1 MSPAGNLPSI
11 DGDNARLRLAAIVD
25 SSDDAIVS
33 KTLEGII
40 VTWNRAAEQMFGY
53 TASEAI
59 GRPITMIIP
68 PERLHEETHVLTRVR
83 RGERVE
89 HFETVRVHKNGTPV
103 YISLS
108 VSPIR
113 NDDGVIVGASKI
125 ARDIGE
131 RIRAEEQR
139 ELLLNREQDA
149 RAEAEKANRIKDEF
163 LATLSHELRTPLNAM
178 LGWTRMLRSGA
189 LDAVTGAR
197 AVETIERNTRVLI
210 QLVED
215 VLDVARI
222 TTGTMRLEA
231 RPVALVPVIE
241 AAVESMR
248 PAARAKRIRVG
259 LFLDSAVPPVE
270 GDAARLQQ
278 IVWNLV
284 SNAIKFTEANGRVEV
299 YLSQDQSRVEIRV
312 VDTGRGI
319 DPVFLPRVFDRFT
332 QADSST
338 TRAHSGLGLGL
349 AIVRHLVELHGGV
362 VRAASEGIGRGSTF
376 SVELPIPSIRRDP
389 ADIALGRVAVT
400 AGELRGLRIVV
411 VDDDRDARD
420 LIAAVLTANGAEPI
434 LAESFDAAL
443 TAIERRRPDLV
454 VCDIAMPERNGYDL
468 IRAMRSRGLSNIPVV
483 ALTALVREEDRRR
496 ALDAGFVAHIGKP
509 VDPSDLVRE
518 LARLSGRG

>member
-1 MSPAGNLPSI
+1 VSPAGNPPPVGS
-11 DGDNARLRLAAIVD
+11 DDARLRLAAIVD

-40 VTWNRAAEQMFGY
+40 VTWNRAAETMFGY
-53 TASEAI
+53 TASEAV
-59 GRPITMIIP
+59 GKSITMIIP
-68 PERLHEETHVLTRVR
+68 PERLHEETEVLTRVR
-83 RGERVE
+83 RGDRVE
-89 HFETVRVHKNGTPV
+89 HFETIRVHKNGTRV
-103 YISLS
+103 YISLT

-113 NDDGVIVGASKI
+113 NDEGVIVGASKI

-139 ELLLNREQDA
+139 ELLLSREQDA
-149 RAEAEKANRIKDEF
+149 RTEAEKANRIKDEF

-178 LGWTRMLRSGA
+178 LGWTRLLRAGA
-189 LDAVTGAR
+189 LDAATGAR

-241 AAVESMR
+241 AAIESMR
-248 PAARAKRIRVG
+248 PAARAKRISVG
-259 LFLDSAVPPVE
+259 LFLDSAVPPVN

-284 SNAIKFTEANGRVEV
+284 SNAIKFTDADGRVEV
-299 YLSQDQSRVEIRV
+299 HLSQDHSQAEIRV
-312 VDTGRGI
+312 VDTGHGI
-319 DPVFLPRVFDRFT
+319 DPAFLPRVFDRFT

-338 TRAHSGLGLGL
+338 TRAHAGLGLGL

-362 VRAASEGIGRGSTF
+362 VRASSEGIGRGSTF
-376 SVELPIPSIRRDP
+376 SIDLPIPGIRRE
-389 ADIALGRVAVT
+389 AEIALGRTIAT
-400 AGELRGLRIVV
+400 ADLRGLRIVV
-411 VDDDRDARD
+411 LDDDRDARE

-434 LAESFDAAL
+434 LADSVEAGL
-443 TAIERRRPDLV
+443 TAMDRGRPDLV
-454 VCDIAMPERNGYDL
+454 VCDIAMPERNGYDFV
-468 IRAMRSRGLSNIPVV
+468 RAMRHRGLAHIPVA
-483 ALTALVREEDRRR
+483 ALTALVRDEDRRR
-496 ALDAGFVAHIGKP
+496 VLDAGFVAHIGKP
-509 VDPSDLVRE
+509 VDPGDLVRE
-518 LARLSGRG
+518 LARLTGRV

>member
-1 MSPAGNLPSI
+1 MSPAGNPPPVGS
-11 DGDNARLRLAAIVD
+11 DDARLRLAAIVD

-40 VTWNRAAEQMFGY
+40 VTWNRAAETMFGY
-53 TASEAI
+53 TASEAV
-59 GRPITMIIP
+59 GQSITMIIP
-68 PERLHEETHVLTRVR
+68 PERLHEETEVLTRVR
-83 RGERVE
+83 RGDRVE
-89 HFETVRVHKNGTPV
+89 HFETIRVHKNGTRV
-103 YISLS
+103 YISLT

-113 NDDGVIVGASKI
+113 NDEGVIVGASKI

-139 ELLLNREQDA
+139 ELLLSREQDA

-189 LDAVTGAR
+189 LDAATGAR

-241 AAVESMR
+241 AAIESMR
-248 PAARAKRIRVG
+248 PAARAKRISVG
-259 LFLDSAVPPVE
+259 LFLDSAVPPVN

-284 SNAIKFTEANGRVEV
+284 SNAIKFTDADGRVEV
-299 YLSQDQSRVEIRV
+299 HLSQDHSQAEIRV
-312 VDTGRGI
+312 VDTGHGI
-319 DPVFLPRVFDRFT
+319 DPAFLPRVFDRFT

-338 TRAHSGLGLGL
+338 TRAHAGLGLGL

-362 VRAASEGIGRGSTF
+362 VRASSEGIGRGSTF
-376 SVELPIPSIRRDP
+376 SIDLPIPGIRRE
-389 ADIALGRVAVT
+389 AEIALGRTIAT
-400 AGELRGLRIVV
+400 ADLRGLRIVV
-411 VDDDRDARD
+411 LDDDRDARE

-434 LAESFDAAL
+434 LADSVEAGL
-443 TAIERRRPDLV
+443 TVMDRQRPDLV
-454 VCDIAMPERNGYDL
+454 VCDIAMPERNGYDFV
-468 IRAMRSRGLSNIPVV
+468 RAMRHRGLAHIPVA
-483 ALTALVREEDRRR
+483 ALTALVRDEDRRR
-496 ALDAGFVAHIGKP
+496 VLDAGFVAHIGKP
-509 VDPSDLVRE
+509 VDPGDLVRE
-518 LARLSGRG
+518 LARLTGRV